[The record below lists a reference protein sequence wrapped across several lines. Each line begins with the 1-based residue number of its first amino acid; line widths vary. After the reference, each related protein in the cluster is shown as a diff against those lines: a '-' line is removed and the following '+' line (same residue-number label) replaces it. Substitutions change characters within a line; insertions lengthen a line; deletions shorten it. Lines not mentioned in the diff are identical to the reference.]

1 MTSKAQ
7 SEVRRVKKCI
17 SLHNVFDLKC
27 SQFKQA
33 VIVIG
38 QHIRYTCY
46 NSIITMNQKPKTD
59 TQKPKEMTRNIP
71 LKKMIKSQGKKIK
84 EKYENKEKK

>member
-1 MTSKAQ
+1 
-7 SEVRRVKKCI
+7 
-17 SLHNVFDLKC
+17 
-27 SQFKQA
+27 
-33 VIVIG
+33 
-38 QHIRYTCY
+38 
-46 NSIITMNQKPKTD
+46 MNQKPTTD

>member
-38 QHIRYTCY
+38 QHIWYTCY
-46 NSIITMNQKPKTD
+46 NSIITMNQKPTTD
-59 TQKPKEMTRNIP
+59 TQNERERDTNIT
-71 LKKMIKSQGKKIK
+71 LKKIIKPHGKRLKEQHRTIKI
-84 EKYENKEKK
+84 N

>member
-38 QHIRYTCY
+38 QHIWYTCY
-46 NSIITMNQKPKTD
+46 NSIITMYYWI
-59 TQKPKEMTRNIP
+59 R
-71 LKKMIKSQGKKIK
+71 
-84 EKYENKEKK
+84 

>member
-46 NSIITMNQKPKTD
+46 NSIIIINQNPKTD
-59 TQKPKEMTRNIP
+59 TQNSKKLTRNIP
-71 LKKMIKSQGKKIK
+71 LKKMFKSQGKKIK